1 MSRVVIAFERFY
13 DTEHFE
19 KWQIEKGV
27 NPPDIRDIKPLHSS
41 NGTSILVFYYKE
53 GKC

>member
-1 MSRVVIAFERFY
+1 MSRIVIAFERFY

-19 KWQIEKGV
+19 KWQVDKGV
-27 NPPDIRDIKPLHSS
+27 RVDDIRDIKTLHHSGS
-41 NGTSILVFYYKE
+41 TSILVLYYKE